1 MFNKDNIQPG
11 RVIVALNTT
20 LDSLESVD
28 DILSGIEYKKVELI
42 FPCKGEEYPIRD
54 ILLVCLGCQEIS
66 TVISTTQKLS
76 DNRHVTYAEPNFL
89 FGRHKIPNDPYY
101 NQLWGLAKISAP
113 QAWDYATGDTDV
125 IVGVVDSGI
134 DHTHPDISANMW
146 SYADGY
152 YGWNFIND
160 NSESMDTAG
169 HGTHVAGIIGAVGNN
184 AIGIT
189 GVCWKIKLAA
199 LRIGNKAFSL
209 DAAIRAIDFANVNR
223 ISILNNSWGGRYD
236 SPSLKHAIENYDG
249 LFIASAGNHGVDSD
263 ITPDYPAA
271 YDNENII
278 SVAATDPNDAL
289 ASFSNY
295 GAISVDIA
303 APGANI
309 LSLAL
314 NGEYSSDEGTSMST
328 PYVTGAAALLMSYKP
343 DLTRLEI
350 KNIILSS
357 VDKYPQ
363 LADKISSGGVLN
375 MFKAIQQANT
385 IAQK

>member
-1 MFNKDNIQPG
+1 MFNYDNIQAG
-11 RVIVALNTT
+11 KVIIALNTT
-20 LDSLESVD
+20 LDSLESTD
-28 DILSGIEYKKVELI
+28 DILSGIEYEKVELI
-42 FPCKGEEYPIRD
+42 FPCKGEEHPIRD
-54 ILLVCLGCQEIS
+54 ILLVCLGCEEIS
-66 TVISTTQKLS
+66 TVINTIQKLE
-76 DNRHVTYAEPNFL
+76 DNEYVTHAEPNFL
-89 FGRHKIPNDPYY
+89 FDGHKIPNDPYY
-101 NQLWGLAKISAP
+101 NQLWGLTKIKAP
-113 QAWDYATGDTDV
+113 QAWDYTTGGTDV
-125 IVGVVDSGI
+125 IVGVMDSGI
-134 DHTHPDISANMW
+134 DHSHPDIAANMW

-223 ISILNNSWGGRYD
+223 ISILNNSWGGRYN
-236 SPSLKHAIENYDG
+236 SPSLKHAIDHYNG
-249 LFIASAGNHGVDSD
+249 LFIASAGNDGVDSD

-278 SVAATDPNDAL
+278 SVAATDSDDAL

-295 GAISVDIA
+295 GAESVDIA
-303 APGANI
+303 APGTNI

-314 NGEYSSDEGTSMST
+314 NNEYSSDEGTSMST
-328 PYVTGAAALLMSYKP
+328 PFVSGVAALLKSYKP
-343 DLTRLEI
+343 DLTALEI
-350 KNIILSS
+350 KDIILSS
-357 VDKYPQ
+357 VDKYPS
-363 LADKISSGGVLN
+363 LEGKILSGGVLN
-375 MFKAIQQANT
+375 MFKAIQQANIT
-385 IAQK
+385 AQK